1 MMRVNTLACIVA
13 SPFDPAAR
21 ARPASGDS
29 RSAYRS
35 PLAAQPCAC
44 VNPRPHQ
51 FFAICPR
58 GLEPL
63 LADEL
68 RALGAQ
74 SLEAEGGGI
83 GFAGEMKT
91 AYAANLSSRIASRV
105 LWQVA
110 VGEYRDENDLYERA
124 RAVAWERHLDARQ
137 TLRVDLSASRSP
149 LRSLD
154 FATLRIKDAIVDRLR
169 DATGARPSIDR
180 ARPDVRVFAYL
191 DGQRL
196 LLYLDLS
203 GEPLFKRGWRADKGE
218 APLKENLAAGLLLLA
233 GWTPEVPL
241 LDPFCGSGTI
251 AIEAALIA
259 SRRAPGLARRF
270 AFERLA
276 GFDDGAWRDLKAR
289 AAAAVDDSAA
299 ALIAGADISTQVVET
314 ARGNARLA
322 GLQTWLDDGRLSF
335 AAGDARLAQPI
346 APRGVI
352 VTNPPYGEQSAPKS
366 ATVPALMRNFGDRMK
381 ESFAGWTAWMLSSDR
396 DLPRQ
401 MRLQETRKTVLY
413 NGPLE
418 CRLFRF
424 EMVAG
429 QYRTR
434 PQPGS

>member
-1 MMRVNTLACIVA
+1 MN
-13 SPFDPAAR
+13 PPAEK
-21 ARPASGDS
+21 
-29 RSAYRS
+29 
-35 PLAAQPCAC
+35 
-44 VNPRPHQ
+44 

-74 SLEAEGGGI
+74 FLASESGGV
-83 GFAGEMKT
+83 GFAGTMRT
-91 AYAANLSSRIASRV
+91 AYAANLHSRIASRV

-110 VGEYRDENDLYERA
+110 TGDYGDERDLYEQA
-124 RAVAWERHLDARQ
+124 QAVAWERHFDSEQ
-137 TLRVDLSASRSP
+137 TLRVDVNASRSP
-149 LRSLD
+149 LRSLE

-169 DATGARPSIDR
+169 DETGARPSIDR

-191 DGQRL
+191 DERRL
-196 LLYLDLS
+196 TLYLDLS
-203 GEPLFKRGWRADKGE
+203 GEPLFKRGWRAEKGE
-218 APLKENLAAGLLLLA
+218 APLKENLAAGLLMLA

-259 SRRAPGLARRF
+259 ARRAPGLDRRF
-270 AFERLA
+270 GFERLA
-276 GFDDGAWRDLKAR
+276 GFDAAAWRELKAQ
-289 AAAAVDDSAA
+289 AAAAIDDTVRAR
-299 ALIAGADISTQVVET
+299 IAGTDISTRVIET

-322 GLQTWLDDGRLSF
+322 RLQPWLDDGRLTF
-335 AAGDARLAQPI
+335 AAGDARETQPI
-346 APRGVI
+346 AAHGMI

-366 ATVPALMRNFGDRMK
+366 ATVPALMRDFGDRMK
-381 ESFAGWTAWMLSSDR
+381 ASLPGWTAWLLSADR

-401 MRLQETRKTVLY
+401 MRLHETRKTVLF
-413 NGPLE
+413 NGALE

-429 QYRTR
+429 QYRQR
-434 PQPGS
+434 PQQQP

>member
-1 MMRVNTLACIVA
+1 VIPQAE
-13 SPFDPAAR
+13 
-21 ARPASGDS
+21 
-29 RSAYRS
+29 
-35 PLAAQPCAC
+35 
-44 VNPRPHQ
+44 Q
-51 FFAICPR
+51 FFAVCPR

-63 LADEL
+63 LAGEL

-74 SLEAEGGGI
+74 RIATEGGGAS
-83 GFAGEMKT
+83 FAGAMRT
-91 AYAANLSSRIASRV
+91 AYAANLTSRIASRV
-105 LWQVA
+105 LWQLA
-110 VGEYRDENDLYERA
+110 GGEYRDEGDLYELA
-124 RAVAWERHLDARQ
+124 RAVAWERHFDARQ

-169 DATGARPSIDR
+169 ETTGARPSIDR

-191 DGQRL
+191 DAQRL
-196 LLYLDLS
+196 TLYLDLS
-203 GEPLFKRGWRADKGE
+203 GEPLFKRGWRAEKGE
-218 APLKENLAAGLLLLA
+218 APLKENLAAGLLMLA

-251 AIEAALIA
+251 AVEAALIA

-270 AFERLA
+270 GFERLA
-276 GFDDGAWRDLKAR
+276 GFDAAGWRELKAQAV
-289 AAAAVDDSAA
+289 AAIDDSVPAR
-299 ALIAGADISTQVVET
+299 IVGTDISTRVVDT

-335 AAGDARLAQPI
+335 DAADARQAQPI
-346 APRGVI
+346 AAAGMI

-366 ATVPALMRNFGDRMK
+366 ATVPALMRDFGDRMK
-381 ESFAGWTAWMLSSDR
+381 EAFPGWTAWLLSSDR

-401 MRLQETRKTVLY
+401 MRLQETRKTVLF
-413 NGPLE
+413 NGALE

-434 PQPGS
+434 VRPAA

>member
-1 MMRVNTLACIVA
+1 L
-13 SPFDPAAR
+13 
-21 ARPASGDS
+21 
-29 RSAYRS
+29 
-35 PLAAQPCAC
+35 
-44 VNPRPHQ
+44 NPSLEQ

-74 SLEAEGGGI
+74 RPTVEGGGV
-83 GFAGEMKT
+83 GFSGTMKT

-105 LWQVA
+105 LWQL
-110 VGEYRDENDLYERA
+110 GSGGYRDEGDLYAQA
-124 RAVAWERHLDARQ
+124 RAVAWERHFDARQ
-137 TLRVDLSASRSP
+137 TLRVDVSASRSP

-154 FATLRIKDAIVDRLR
+154 FATLTIKDAIVDRLR
-169 DATGARPSIDR
+169 AKTGARPSIDR

-191 DGQRL
+191 DEREL
-196 LLYLDLS
+196 VLYLDLS

-218 APLKENLAAGLLLLA
+218 APLKENLAAGLLMLA

-259 SRRAPGLARRF
+259 ARRAPGLDRRF
-270 AFERLA
+270 GFERLA
-276 GFDDGAWRDLKAR
+276 GFDAAAWHALKAQATAAIDDTAR
-289 AAAAVDDSAA
+289 AR
-299 ALIAGADISTQVVET
+299 IAGTDISTRVIET

-322 GLQTWLDDGRLSF
+322 GLQAWLDDGRLTF
-335 AAGDARLAQPI
+335 AAGDARATQPI
-346 APRGVI
+346 AAHGMI

-366 ATVPALMRNFGDRMK
+366 ATVPALMRDFGDRMK
-381 ESFAGWTAWMLSSDR
+381 ASFPGWTAWLLSAER

-401 MRLQETRKTVLY
+401 MRLHETRKTVLF
-413 NGPLE
+413 NGALE

-429 QYRTR
+429 QYRQR
-434 PQPGS
+434 PQQKA

>member
-1 MMRVNTLACIVA
+1 M
-13 SPFDPAAR
+13 
-21 ARPASGDS
+21 
-29 RSAYRS
+29 
-35 PLAAQPCAC
+35 
-44 VNPRPHQ
+44 NPPTER

-74 SLEAEGGGI
+74 QLAPEGGGV
-83 GFAGEMKT
+83 GFAATMKT

-110 VGEYRDENDLYERA
+110 GGEYRDERDLYEQA
-124 RAVAWERHLDARQ
+124 AAVAWERHFDARQ
-137 TLRVDLSASRSP
+137 TLRVDVSASRSP

-180 ARPDVRVFAYL
+180 TRPDVRVFAYL
-191 DGQRL
+191 DERRL
-196 LLYLDLS
+196 TLYLDLS
-203 GEPLFKRGWRADKGE
+203 GEPLFKRGWRAEKGE
-218 APLKENLAAGLLLLA
+218 APLKENLAAALLLLS
-233 GWTPEVPL
+233 GWTPEAPL

-259 SRRAPGLARRF
+259 SRRAPGLNRRF

-276 GFDDGAWRDLKAR
+276 GFDAGAWRDLQAQ
-289 AAAAVDDSAA
+289 AAAAVDDSAPA
-299 ALIAGADISTQVVET
+299 RIAGTDISTRVIET

-322 GLQTWLDDGRLSF
+322 GLQSWLDDGRLSF
-335 AAGDARLAQPI
+335 AAIDARQAQPI
-346 APRGVI
+346 AATGMI

-401 MRLQETRKTVLY
+401 MRLQETRKTVLF
-413 NGPLE
+413 NGALE

-429 QYRTR
+429 QYRPRVR
-434 PQPGS
+434 PAA